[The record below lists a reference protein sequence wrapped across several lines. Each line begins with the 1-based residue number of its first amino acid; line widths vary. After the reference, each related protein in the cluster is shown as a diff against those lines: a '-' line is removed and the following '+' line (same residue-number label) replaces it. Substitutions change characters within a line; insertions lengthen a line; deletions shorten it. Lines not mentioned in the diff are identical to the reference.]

1 MPSKEAIGEYTLYL
15 IYALSVI
22 VGLPI
27 ALVVFIFKPF
37 KSAELLARI
46 SEFLFVAATSGAV
59 ILVLLTMSS
68 LVLLLSFLIK
78 LALRT
83 VI

>member
-1 MPSKEAIGEYTLYL
+1 MPTKEAIGEYTLYL
-15 IYALSVI
+15 IYGLSVI

-37 KSAELLARI
+37 KSPELSARI
-46 SEFLFVAATSGAV
+46 SEFLFVAATIGGA

-68 LVLLLSFLIK
+68 LVLFLSFLIR
-78 LALRT
+78 LTTRAVL
-83 VI
+83 